1 MSQGNN
7 IGWGAIYTRS
17 YWGNGVKDNTISW
30 GKYYREDA
38 TDTELVSRFVSR
50 VEADGATVS
59 SSKAVAVAPAPAR
72 SLGQLPASRS
82 AWILELARSMLAMEV
97 ETMASASLVKFHT
110 AQLETLDSEAQK
122 TSSLTGWL

>member
-38 TDTELVSRFVSR
+38 TDTELINRFVSR
-50 VEADGATVS
+50 VEADGGVVEA
-59 SSKAVAVAPAPAR
+59 ADC
-72 SLGQLPASRS
+72 ASRELRS
-82 AWILELARSMLAMEV
+82 NGNWNYYFRVIDDGGSVEAFDCLENV
-97 ETMASASLVKFHT
+97 
-110 AQLETLDSEAQK
+110 
-122 TSSLTGWL
+122 